1 MNTSSLD
8 REILAAC
15 RFASRDIRYFTHRM
29 TYPRHE
35 KTVLAAM
42 KALQRAGYL
51 TEEVPGHWT
60 TTLSG
65 CSLIDSAS
73 NITPGHLVTNCSM
86 TERYDGAELRP
97 FAGRPGAM
105 DAFSLPSRGFRT

>member
-42 KALQRAGYL
+42 KALQRAGL
-51 TEEVPGHWT
+51 VENFDRLGCTLVMVKTE
-60 TTLSG
+60 
-65 CSLIDSAS
+65 A
-73 NITPGHLVTNCSM
+73 
-86 TERYDGAELRP
+86 ERQAESER
-97 FAGRPGAM
+97 ARA
-105 DAFSLPSRGFRT
+105 DALALENKLMRQLLQGKAIA